1 MVSRLVIDLP
11 QELDDYIRES
21 INYSLCLPVSTKALE
36 SKLQASEEARKQ
48 LRDQYFF
55 LHSRLKEKDEAIER
69 ARSEASMNA
78 QALRKFVEE
87 NQRLAQECS
96 NLLIQCSKWEKEVS
110 LYEHDRS
117 ALMEFADEAD
127 DRAKEAESRLLEAED
142 HLRKL
147 SEELEFYKNECEAHM
162 GNESRLT
169 EELHLVRERLSVLE
183 NLRMQGCSDSH
194 IDCSQCSSPMTE
206 NHGQYPH
213 MLNSSP
219 EALSPVG
226 ATLEEHLLDSVM
238 TSMVD
243 KDGVAA
249 NAHAFLEANSGVE
262 SCQMLLKIW
271 DRLRPSTQNVIALVG
286 KVNTLQNDKEH
297 LRINLTRAEEE
308 VKVLFEENTI
318 LEEGNKKLLRLHS
331 RERHHHGSGGKHS
344 NSASAKNNKRKSSPR
359 VCCSIQGMMDFDSPD
374 SSRQPLSPLQ
384 HNSPNSRMLK
394 K

>member
-1 MVSRLVIDLP
+1 MVSRSDIDLQ
-11 QELDDYIRES
+11 QEIDVYIKES
-21 INYSLCLPVSTKALE
+21 IDYSFGLPVSTKTLE

-48 LRDQYFF
+48 LQDQYFF
-55 LHSRLKEKDEAIER
+55 LHSRLKEKDEGIER

-110 LYEHDRS
+110 LYDHDRN
-117 ALMEFADEAD
+117 AYMEFADEAEE
-127 DRAKEAESRLLEAED
+127 RAKQAETRVLEVED

-147 SEELEFYKNECEAHM
+147 SEELEFYKNECESHM

-169 EELHLVRERLSVLE
+169 EELHLVKERLSLLE
-183 NLRMQGCSDSH
+183 NLSDSQ
-194 IDCSQCSSPMTE
+194 IDCSQCSSPKTE
-206 NHGQYPH
+206 NHRQYPH

-238 TSMVD
+238 ASMVD

-249 NAHAFLEANSGVE
+249 SAHAFLEANSGVE

-271 DRLRPSTQNVIALVG
+271 NRLRPSTQNVIALAG
-286 KVNTLQNDKEH
+286 KVETLQNDKEH

-308 VKVLFEENTI
+308 VKVLFEENNI

-344 NSASAKNNKRKSSPR
+344 SSASAKNNKRKSSPR
-359 VCCSIQGMMDFDSPD
+359 VCTSIEGMMDFDSPD
-374 SSRQPLSPLQ
+374 SLRQPLSPLQ
-384 HNSPNSRMLK
+384 HNSPSSRMLK